1 MRPAPLLA
9 SLLGVFALLS
19 TVQCA
24 VKQPPPVA
32 DELKSVVPPEA
43 LVPPAW
49 KVTRGTPGAVA
60 TQWVSTFGD
69 PQLEAIVKEG
79 LENNLDLKAAVARVD
94 VAAGLVAQAKALMYP
109 QLALISGAGV
119 VGRDDT
125 RDRSGIIGEVS
136 WELDLWGRVRAQAA
150 ASEAAR
156 AAADADLL
164 YARQSLA
171 ATIATLWYHTVATE
185 TLRRTAENASGVYG
199 DLLKLVKTRYEVGRC
214 GLQDVAMA
222 GADLDRSRQRE
233 RAYAT
238 SGQQFVRGLEIVVG
252 RYPAAELALATDLP
266 PMPGAVP
273 EGLPSELLE
282 RRPDLVAAER
292 RVASA
297 FHLIQVAEAARIPR
311 IALTAGGGRSS
322 GELFRLAGIG
332 TGFWTAGISLLAP
345 LFTGGALQAQVR
357 IATAE
362 QQAAVVLYGQ
372 TALRAFSE
380 VETSLVTEQ
389 LLLDQE
395 QYLVSV
401 LKQDTEAL
409 RLGRIRY
416 NVGATNLLDV
426 LQLQTRQLN
435 TQFDLIG
442 IRGDRLGNRVA
453 LHLALGGGFEL
464 TPTP

>member
-1 MRPAPLLA
+1 
-9 SLLGVFALLS
+9 
-19 TVQCA
+19 
-24 VKQPPPVA
+24 
-32 DELKSVVPPEA
+32 
-43 LVPPAW
+43 
-49 KVTRGTPGAVA
+49 
-60 TQWVSTFGD
+60 
-69 PQLEAIVKEG
+69 
-79 LENNLDLKAAVARVD
+79 VARVD
-94 VAAGLVAQAKALMYP
+94 VAAGLVAQARALMYP
-109 QLALISGAGV
+109 QLSLISGAGI

-125 RDRSGIIGEVS
+125 RDRSGVVGEVS
-136 WELDLWGRVRAQAA
+136 WELDLWGRIRAQTA

-185 TLRRTAENASGVYG
+185 RLRLTAQNASGVYG
-199 DLLKLVKTRYEVGRC
+199 DLLKLVKTRFAVGRC
-214 GLQDVAMA
+214 GAQDVALA

-238 SGQQFVRGLEIVVG
+238 SGQQFVRGLEVVVG
-252 RYPAAELALATDLP
+252 RYPAAELALAADLP
-266 PMPGAVP
+266 PMPGSVP
-273 EGLPSELLE
+273 EGLPAELLD

-297 FHLIQVAEAARIPR
+297 FHLIQVAQAARAPR

-322 GELFRLAGIG
+322 TDLFRLAGIG
-332 TGFWTAGISLLAP
+332 TSFWTVGINLLAP
-345 LFTGGALQAQVR
+345 LFSAGALQAQVR

-395 QYLVSV
+395 QYLESV

-416 NVGATNLLDV
+416 DVGATNLLDV

-442 IRGDRLGNRVA
+442 IRGDRLTNRVA

-464 TPTP
+464 APTP

>member
-1 MRPAPLLA
+1 MRPAPLLTG
-9 SLLGVFALLS
+9 LVGGVALLLL
-19 TVQCA
+19 TQCA
-24 VKQPPPVA
+24 VKDPKPITE
-32 DELKSVVPPEA
+32 ELKTVLPPEA
-43 LVPPAW
+43 IVPSAW
-49 KVTRGTPGAVA
+49 KVTRGTPGAIM
-60 TQWVSTFGD
+60 TDWVSTFND

-79 LENNLDLKAAVARVD
+79 LENNLDLKAAAARVD
-94 VAAGLVAQAKALMYP
+94 VAQGLVVQAKALMYP
-109 QLALISGAGV
+109 SLALVTGVGV
-119 VGRDDT
+119 VGRDDA
-125 RDRSGIIGEVS
+125 RDRSGIVAEMS
-136 WELDLWGRVRAQAA
+136 WELDLWGRIRAQTAASQAAQAA
-150 ASEAAR
+150 AE
-156 AAADADLL
+156 ADLT

-185 TLRRTAENASGVYG
+185 RLRRTAEDASGVYG
-199 DLLKLVKTRYEVGRC
+199 DLVKLVNTRYEIGRC
-214 GLQDVAMA
+214 GAQDVAMA

-238 SGQQFVRGLEIVVG
+238 SGQQFVRGLEVVVG
-252 RYPAAELALATDLP
+252 RYPAAELALAMDLP
-266 PMPGAVP
+266 PMPGPVP

-297 FHLIQVAEAARIPR
+297 FHLIQVAEAARVPR
-311 IALTAGGGRSS
+311 IALTAGGGRTS

-332 TGFWTAGISLLAP
+332 TSFWTIGVNLLAP
-345 LFTGGALQAQVR
+345 LFNAGALQAQVR
-357 IATAE
+357 VATAE

-395 QYLVSV
+395 QYLESV

-409 RLGRIRY
+409 RLGNIRFK
-416 NVGATNLLDV
+416 VGATNLLDV

-435 TQFDLIG
+435 SQFELIG
-442 IRGDRLGNRVA
+442 IRGDRLSNRVA

-464 TPTP
+464 PATP